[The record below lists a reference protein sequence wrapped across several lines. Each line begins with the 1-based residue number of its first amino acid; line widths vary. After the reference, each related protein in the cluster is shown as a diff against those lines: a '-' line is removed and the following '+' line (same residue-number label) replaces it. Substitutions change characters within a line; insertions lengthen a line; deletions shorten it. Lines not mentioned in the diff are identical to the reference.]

1 MTDAEFW
8 LLIRRALLM
17 IVAAIEKKYAKRNGQ
32 VVEPTGTDTVTM
44 WMNDK

>member
-17 IVAAIEKKYAKRNGQ
+17 IVAAIEKKYAKNNGQ